1 MGSNESIYFPKRHKL
16 RQKTAKLVLKKQ
28 EGSQQGNTFQSQQYK
43 CTKECQ
49 ICSEFIIKTPERRQ

>member
-28 EGSQQGNTFQSQQYK
+28 SQLFKVNDINTLESVKYVQS
-43 CTKECQ
+43 
-49 ICSEFIIKTPERRQ
+49 S

>member
-28 EGSQQGNTFQSQQYK
+28 EESQ
-43 CTKECQ
+43 
-49 ICSEFIIKTPERRQ
+49 